1 MSASARIL
9 VVKTSS
15 LGDVVHALPAVT
27 DIAALHPHVAIDW
40 VCEEGFAGIPRL
52 HRSVSRV
59 IPCAIRR
66 WRKSWWTSETRHEI
80 DAFKAALAESRYDLA
95 IDFQGLFKSAWIM
108 RQVRTTRHGYRWNNA
123 REPLATLLYD
133 VRHRVEWGQHAIVR
147 NRLLAAKAMGHADTG
162 PVRYGVDANAFGHPE
177 SSVFTERS
185 AAAREAFTLVA
196 LHATS
201 RADKSWPESQWRDVL
216 QHVSK
221 CGASVVIPWGS
232 DVERERSMRL
242 GDGIE
247 RATVP
252 ERMEMAGLAQIFADA
267 SIVVGVD
274 TGLVHLAVAAGAPTI
289 AIFGPTDPA
298 LTGVVAERSP
308 AVNLGGNGQ
317 APSAEQVIAAIDSML
332 ASMLASVPP
341 SMPAS
346 PPIRR

>member
-15 LGDVVHALPAVT
+15 LGDVVHALPAIT
-27 DIAALHPHVAIDW
+27 DIAALHPDIAIDW

-52 HRSVSRV
+52 QRSVSRV

-66 WRKSWWTSETRHEI
+66 WRKTWWTSETRREI
-80 DAFKAALAESRYDLA
+80 DAFKSALAEARYELA

-108 RQVRTTRHGYRWNNA
+108 RQVQTTRHGYRWNSA
-123 REPLATLLYD
+123 REPLATLAYD
-133 VRHRVEWGQHAIVR
+133 VRHRVEWGRHAIVR
-147 NRLLAAKAMGHADTG
+147 NRLLAAKAMRHADTG
-162 PVRYGVDANAFGHPE
+162 PVRYGLDAHA
-177 SSVFTERS
+177 S
-185 AAAREAFTLVA
+185 AAREAFTLVA

-201 RADKSWPESQWRDVL
+201 RADKSWPEPQWREVL
-216 QHVSK
+216 QHMSQ

-232 DVERERSMRL
+232 DAERERSIRL
-242 GDGIE
+242 GAGIE
-247 RATVP
+247 GATVP
-252 ERMEMAGLAQIFADA
+252 ERMEMAGLARLFADA

-308 AVNLGGNGQ
+308 AANLGGNGQ
-317 APSAEQVIAAIDSML
+317 APSAEQVIAAIESML
-332 ASMLASVPP
+332 ASPP
-341 SMPAS
+341 V
-346 PPIRR
+346 RR